1 MQAFKLD
8 QPVPELQP
16 IGSVSLLGQRRPKAI
31 RRWRGYG
38 LRRTAGRLYLRSV
51 FIHAGSFTMT
61 YPFTEHATVLE
72 GEVELTVS
80 GGEPQASRRAT
91 VGSSSRAPKWS
102 GKSSPHASSNTTGE
116 RRKPLTHADNPRCP
130 ATGIVFMHRS
140 QIQPPFS
147 TFRTIFIEPDAN
159 LNYDYPEWL
168 FTSSHSLPLPI
179 LCRG

>member
-31 RRWRGYG
+31 RRWRAMVYG
-38 LRRTAGRLYLRSV
+38 EPQDAFTCGLFSSTQ
-51 FIHAGSFTMT
+51 GSFTMT

-80 GGEPQASRRAT
+80 GGEPRASRRAT

-116 RRKPLTHADNPRCP
+116 RRKPLTHADNPGARRRGLYSC
-130 ATGIVFMHRS
+130 TVTD
-140 QIQPPFS
+140 S
-147 TFRTIFIEPDAN
+147 TAVLHLQDDI
-159 LNYDYPEWL
+159 
-168 FTSSHSLPLPI
+168 H
-179 LCRG
+179 